1 MKSLVIVESP
11 TKARTIS
18 KFLGKDFEIIAT
30 IGHIMDL
37 PKSKIGIDFEHNF
50 QPQYELVAD
59 KQKIIGE
66 LKTAAKTADTIILAT
81 DPDRE
86 GEAIASHVADM
97 LRSKSKI
104 IPQSAGQKS
113 KFRRVVFHEITKE
126 AIDEAFKNPRDI
138 DANLVDAQTARRV
151 LDRLVGYKLSPLLW
165 RKVRRGLS
173 AGRVQSVALR
183 LIVEREREIG
193 KFGKEKYW
201 TVAVS
206 LSRRGPVRS
215 FPPASAPATSSSM
228 RAVGNP
234 ATSATP
240 KFDNSST
247 EFELIEIN
255 GVKIEAQK
263 TFNLYDGEYS
273 VSKTSIITENQA
285 LKIKNDLAKQ
295 QFTVSDVLQKET
307 KRSPAPPFTTSTLQQ
322 EASRRFGFSGKRTMG
337 LAQKL
342 YEEGF
347 ITYHRTDSFNLSS
360 ASVAG
365 MRNFIKKEYG
375 DKYLPEGPR
384 FYKTK
389 QKLAQEAHEAVRPTD
404 VNFKFQISNF
414 KLGNDAGRLYDLIWR
429 RAIACQMA
437 DAVIESTTVLVDASV
452 IGSQSSVVSNQ
463 SVGDQSVSLGTDK
476 PKTDKLESENR
487 KQRTDNRYGLKATG
501 SVLVFDGFLKVH
513 SQALNDNILPKFI
526 TNEKLDF
533 VDAKIIEHET
543 LPPPRY
549 NDASLIKTLEEK
561 GIGRPST
568 YATIVSTI
576 ETRRYIERIEGRFAP
591 TNVGIAVND
600 FLVKNFSEIDD
611 IPFTASMEEGLDEI
625 AKGERKWVPTIKDF
639 YTPFE
644 KKLEE
649 VKDADRVKIAVEETK
664 EKCPECGSPLVI
676 RVGRFG
682 KFISCSNFPKCKFTK
697 SFVETTDLLCPKCGG
712 LPRGAVA
719 TRGQIVIKRTKTG
732 RRFYGCSNYPKCDF
746 ASWTKPISERV
757 ERSEIP
763 SENYQR
769 EKIEDIKN

>member
-1 MKSLVIVESP
+1 MKTLVIVESP
-11 TKARTIS
+11 TKARTIG
-18 KFLGKDFEIIAT
+18 KFLGKDFEIIASM
-30 IGHIMDL
+30 GHIMDL
-37 PKSKIGIDFEHNF
+37 PKSKIGIDFENNF

-59 KQKIIGE
+59 KGKIIGE

-86 GEAIASHVADM
+86 GEAIASHIADM
-97 LRSKSKI
+97 LRSNSKLQRI
-104 IPQSAGQKS
+104 
-113 KFRRVVFHEITKE
+113 VFHEITKE
-126 AIDEAFKNPRDI
+126 AIEEAFKNPRDI
-138 DANLVDAQTARRV
+138 DVNLVDAQTARRV

-201 TVAVS
+201 TIAVF
-206 LSRRGPVRS
+206 LVR
-215 FPPASAPATSSSM
+215 
-228 RAVGNP
+228 
-234 ATSATP
+234 
-240 KFDNSST
+240 ST

-273 VSKTSIITENQA
+273 VTKTSIITEAQA
-285 LKIKNDLAKQ
+285 LEIKNDLGKQ

-347 ITYHRTDSFNLSS
+347 ITYHRTDSFNLST
-360 ASVAG
+360 ASVSG
-365 MRNFIKKEYG
+365 MRNFIGKEYG
-375 DKYLPEGPR
+375 DKYLPESPR

-389 QKLAQEAHEAVRPTD
+389 QKLAQEAHEAIRPT
-404 VNFKFQISNF
+404 KFTELAKIKPEISAF
-414 KLGNDAGRLYDLIWR
+414 GNDHFRLYELIWK

-437 DAVIESTTVLVDASV
+437 DAAIESTTVLV
-452 IGSQSSVVSNQ
+452 NT
-463 SVGDQSVSLGTDK
+463 L
-476 PKTDKLESENR
+476 NNYR
-487 KQRTDNRYGLKATG
+487 LKANG

-513 SQALNDNILPKFI
+513 SQVLNDNILPKFI
-526 TNEKLDF
+526 ANEKLDF
-533 VDAKIIEHET
+533 VSSEMAEHET

-576 ETRRYIERIEGRFAP
+576 ETRRYIERIEGRFTP

-600 FLVKNFSEIDD
+600 FLVKNFSDIDD

-625 AKGERKWVPTIKDF
+625 AKGEKKWVPIIRDF

-649 VKDADRVKIAVEETK
+649 VKDADRVKIAVEETN
-664 EKCPECGSPLVI
+664 EKCPECGAPLVI
-676 RVGRFG
+676 RIGRFG
-682 KFISCSNFPKCKFTK
+682 KFISCSEFPKCKFTK
-697 SFVETTDLLCPKCGG
+697 SFVETTDLLCPKDGK
-712 LPRGAVA
+712 
-719 TRGQIVIKRTKTG
+719 QIVIKRTKRG

-746 ASWTKPISERV
+746 AAWKV
-757 ERSEIP
+757 
-763 SENYQR
+763 
-769 EKIEDIKN
+769 EDIKKVSAPRLSVEEAK